1 MTELAFR
8 RHITKLSSGQLNG
21 DDSTTGD
28 ANTSGSSQSRGGR
41 RQVAASSTPTSVT
54 PTGPGFHF
62 SNRANISLRTP
73 AHVFRSFLFFTIVIV
88 TPVSNSKPSASDA
101 HPGKDRSGGKPVSSA
116 ATLEGSWYIGAFGQ
130 WWLAGT
136 LEFPK
141 TLSRKPLSAK
151 EQLLGDEAA
160 ISPFDQKGGV
170 LSMKSLDRGAPL
182 RSKFSS
188 LRSSFLLSHVFNPR
202 INNAL

>member
-1 MTELAFR
+1 M
-8 RHITKLSSGQLNG
+8 
-21 DDSTTGD
+21 
-28 ANTSGSSQSRGGR
+28 NTAAGSSPSPGSR
-41 RQVAASSTPTSVT
+41 RQAAASSTPSSVT

-88 TPVSNSKPSASDA
+88 TPVSNSKTPSSDA
-101 HPGKDRSGGKPVSSA
+101 HPGKDRNGGKPVSPA

-141 TLSRKPLSAK
+141 TLSRKPSSAK

-160 ISPFDQKGGV
+160 ISPFDQKGAV

-182 RSKFSS
+182 RSKFLP
-188 LRSSFLLSHVFNPR
+188 LRSSFLLSHLSLR
-202 INNAL
+202 TSI